1 MLQRLILAYKRKITG
16 TCQCFC
22 DSTGRIP
29 SDSIH
34 STKGR
39 IANKIAIFFP
49 AGEYLSTF
57 HFTTLYIS
65 VPLSPQMSGFTNIA
79 GRETVYIM
87 RRTTCKNTIDSMV
100 WVVI

>member
-39 IANKIAIFFP
+39 IANHYIYRCHCLHKCQDSQISP
-49 AGEYLSTF
+49 AGKQ
-57 HFTTLYIS
+57 FTS
-65 VPLSPQMSGFTNIA
+65 
-79 GRETVYIM
+79 
-87 RRTTCKNTIDSMV
+87 
-100 WVVI
+100 